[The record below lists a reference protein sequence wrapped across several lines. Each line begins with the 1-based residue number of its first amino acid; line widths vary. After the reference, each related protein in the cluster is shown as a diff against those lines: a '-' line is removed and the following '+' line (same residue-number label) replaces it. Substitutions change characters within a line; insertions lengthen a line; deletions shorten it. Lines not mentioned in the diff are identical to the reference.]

1 MNWKKIGLGFLGAL
15 VLFLLYTIFITEKG
29 IQSLAPKTKFEKK
42 DYAKLAEEA
51 AKDLQT
57 YIKIKTV
64 RGNEKQ
70 AALFLKSLFDKRGIK
85 TTIIDVPGKPGRASI
100 FAEIKG
106 KDPEGGLILMSHLD
120 VVEADP
126 KDWNVDPFSGIR
138 KGDRIFGRGAVDV
151 KGLGIMELHAF
162 FLIHDSGIK
171 LKKNLM
177 YLAVSDEESRSEF
190 GMRFLIAKHRNIFN
204 GYEFVHNEG
213 GVGTKD
219 VVIKGSKI
227 FNIQHAEKGAVWLNL
242 ESEDIPGHG
251 STPPVQYSALNMIN
265 FLTELKKMNEI
276 TIIKDETAS
285 FFYQMGEV
293 SPFPNSFVLK
303 RSRNPLLGMI
313 LKGVIQSNKHLR
325 AMTSN
330 SVSITGVDTHFA
342 GINVITS
349 KSDGNVDIRILPG
362 FDENQV
368 YQNVKTLGEKYNVK
382 VTARHL
388 EPGTTSPVDSKYF
401 KILSGV
407 VKEVVPGAV
416 ITPFLSPGTT
426 DSSYLRLAGFKCYGL
441 IPALLTSEEID
452 GIHGKNESTTVEH
465 LKTGI
470 EILHKSVIEF
480 NNVED

>member
-29 IQSLAPKTKFEKK
+29 IQSLTPKTKFEEK
-42 DYAKLAEEA
+42 DYGKIAEDA
-51 AKDLQT
+51 SKDLQS
-57 YIKIKTV
+57 YLKIKTI

-85 TTIIDVPGKPGRASI
+85 TTIFEVPGKPERASI
-100 FAEIKG
+100 MAEIKG
-106 KDPEGGLILMSHLD
+106 RDSEGGLILTNHLD
-120 VVEADP
+120 VVEVNESEWIHP
-126 KDWNVDPFSGIR
+126 PFAGVR
-138 KGDRIFGRGAVDV
+138 VGDRIYGRGAVDT
-151 KGLGIMELHAF
+151 KGLGIMELYAF
-162 FLIHDSGIK
+162 FLIHDSGMK

-190 GMRFLIAKHRNIFN
+190 GMRFLIANHRDIFK

-219 VVIKGSKI
+219 VVLKGSKI
-227 FNIQHAEKGAVWLNL
+227 FNIQHAEKGAVWLDL
-242 ESEDIPGHG
+242 ESEDISGHG
-251 STPPVQYSALNMIN
+251 STPPVQYAALNLID
-265 FLTELKKMNEI
+265 FLEELKKMNEI

-303 RSRNPLLGMI
+303 RSRNPLLGII
-313 LKGVIQSNKHLR
+313 LKGVIQTNKHLR

-330 SVSITGVDTHFA
+330 SVSITGVDTHYA

-349 KSDGNVDIRILPG
+349 KANGSVDIRILPG
-362 FDENQV
+362 FNENEV
-368 YQNVKTLGEKYNVK
+368 YEKVKKLGEKYKVK

-407 VKEVVPGAV
+407 VKEVVPGSV

-441 IPALLTSEEID
+441 IPSLMSSEEID

>member
-1 MNWKKIGLGFLGAL
+1 MNWKKIALGFLGAF

-29 IQSLAPKTKFEKK
+29 IRSLTPQSKFEER
-42 DYAKLAEEA
+42 DYGKLAEEA
-51 AKDLQT
+51 SKDLQT
-57 YIKIKTV
+57 YLRIKTV

-85 TTIIDVPGKPGRASI
+85 TTIFDVPGKPDRASI
-100 FAEIKG
+100 MAEIKG
-106 KDPEGGLILMSHLD
+106 EDPQGGLILTNHID
-120 VVEADP
+120 VVEADASEWIEP
-126 KDWNVDPFSGIR
+126 PFSGVR
-138 KGDRIFGRGAVDV
+138 KGDRIYGRGAVDV
-151 KGLGIMELHAF
+151 KGLGIMQLYAF
-162 FLIHDSGIK
+162 FLIHDSGMK

-190 GMRFLIAKHRNIFN
+190 GMRFLIAKHRDIFN

-219 VVIKGSKI
+219 VVVKGSKI
-227 FNIQHAEKGAVWLNL
+227 FNIQHAEKGAVWLDL
-242 ESEDIPGHG
+242 EAEDISGHG
-251 STPPVQYSALNMIN
+251 STPPIQYAALNLID
-265 FLTELKKMNEI
+265 FITDLKKMNEVV
-276 TIIKDETAS
+276 IIKDETAS

-303 RSRNPLLGMI
+303 RSRNPLLGTI
-313 LKGVIQSNKHLR
+313 LNGVIRSNKHLR

-330 SVSITGVDTHFA
+330 SVSITGVDTHYA

-349 KSDGNVDIRILPG
+349 KANGSVDIRILPG
-362 FDENQV
+362 YNENEI
-368 YQNVKTLGEKYNVK
+368 YEKVKKLGEKFRVK

-407 VKEVVPGAV
+407 VQHVVPGAV

-426 DSSYLRLAGFKCYGL
+426 DSSYLRVAGFKCYGL
-441 IPALLTSEEID
+441 IPALMSSEEID
-452 GIHGKNESTTVEH
+452 GIHGKNESTTIEH
-465 LKTGI
+465 LKMGI
-470 EILHKSVIEF
+470 EILHKAVIEF
-480 NNVED
+480 NNATD

>member
-1 MNWKKIGLGFLGAL
+1 MNWKKIALGFLGAL
-15 VLFLLYTIFITEKG
+15 ALFLLYTIFFTEKG
-29 IQSLAPKTKFEKK
+29 VQSISPKTKFEKK
-42 DYAKLAEEA
+42 DYAKISEDA
-51 AKDLQT
+51 AKDLQS
-57 YIKIKTV
+57 YLRIKTV

-85 TTIIDVPGKPGRASI
+85 TTIIEVPGKPDRASI
-100 FAEIKG
+100 YAEIKG
-106 KDPEGGLILMSHLD
+106 TDPQGGLILTNHID

-126 KDWNVDPFSGIR
+126 KDWNEDPFSGIR

-151 KGLGIMELHAF
+151 KGLGIMQLYAF

-190 GMRFLIAKHRNIFN
+190 GMRFLIAKHREIFN

-227 FNIQHAEKGAVWLNL
+227 FNIQHAERGAVWLDL
-242 ESEDIPGHG
+242 VAEDIPGHG
-251 STPPVQYSALNMIN
+251 STPPIRYSALNLID
-265 FLTELKKMNEI
+265 FLYELKKMNEV

-285 FFYQMGEV
+285 FFYQMGVV
-293 SPFPNSFVLK
+293 SPFPNSFILK
-303 RSRNPLLGMI
+303 RSRNPLLGTV
-313 LKGVIQSNKHLR
+313 LKGVIQTNKHLR

-330 SVSITGVDTHFA
+330 SVSITGVDTHYA

-349 KSDGNVDIRILPG
+349 KVNGSVDIRILPG
-362 FDENQV
+362 FNENEI
-368 YQNVKTLGEKYNVK
+368 YEKVKQLGEKYNVQ

-407 VKEVVPGAV
+407 VQEVVPGSV

-426 DSSYLRLAGFKCYGL
+426 DSSYLRLLGYKCYGL

-470 EILHKSVIEF
+470 EILHKSIIEF
-480 NNVED
+480 NNYED

>member
-1 MNWKKIGLGFLGAL
+1 MNWKKIALGFLGAAA
-15 VLFLLYTIFITEKG
+15 LFLLYTIFITEKG
-29 IQSLAPKTKFEKK
+29 IQSLTPKSKFEER
-42 DYAKLAEEA
+42 DYGKLAEEA
-51 AKDLQT
+51 SKDLQA
-57 YIKIKTV
+57 YLRIKTV

-70 AALFLKSLFDKRGIK
+70 AALFLKGLFDKRGIK
-85 TTIIDVPGKPGRASI
+85 TTIFEVPGKPERASI
-100 FAEIKG
+100 MAEIKG
-106 KDPEGGLILMSHLD
+106 SDPQGGLILTSHID

-126 KDWNVDPFSGIR
+126 AEWVEHPFSGIR
-138 KGDRIFGRGAVDV
+138 KGDRIYGRGAVDV
-151 KGLGIMELHAF
+151 KGLGIMELYAF

-190 GMRFLIAKHRNIFN
+190 GMRFLIAKHRDIFN

-227 FNIQHAEKGAVWLNL
+227 FNIQHAEKGAVWLDL
-242 ESEDIPGHG
+242 ESEDISGHG
-251 STPPVQYSALNMIN
+251 STPPIQYAALSLID
-265 FLTELKKMNEI
+265 FLTELKKMNEVV
-276 TIIKDETAS
+276 IIKDETAS

-303 RSRNPLLGMI
+303 RSRNPLLGTI
-313 LKGVIQSNKHLR
+313 LNGVIRSNKHLR

-330 SVSITGVDTHFA
+330 SVSITGVDTHPA

-349 KSDGNVDIRILPG
+349 KANGTIDIRILPG
-362 FDENQV
+362 FNENEI
-368 YQNVKTLGEKYNVK
+368 YEKVKKLGEKYRVK

-407 VKEVVPGAV
+407 VQQVVPGAV

-426 DSSYLRLAGFKCYGL
+426 DSSYLRVAGFKCYGL
-441 IPALLTSEEID
+441 IPALMTSEEID
-452 GIHGKNESTTVEH
+452 GIHGKNESTTIEH

-480 NNVED
+480 NNATD